1 MDFILFLKNVSVWSI
16 LLPFL
21 IGVTYIKRLNYDSK
35 IILLIVIG
43 GIIPQILSN
52 RLLQA
57 DSFKNITYNLY
68 TPFEFICY
76 ALLFHNKYTFPKL
89 KLLYKLTLL
98 FFSLLSLFLLIYNNI
113 STLFLNQWV
122 MFSNIIQLV
131 WAGMYLIQI
140 YLNDDLQFEADQPF
154 FWFLIAIICYASCTT
169 VFYSLWYIVLS
180 NAFTKYRFVEII
192 HHLFN
197 ISLYFLFFVG
207 VLKNKIVKKTDGHLS
222 R

>member
-1 MDFILFLKNVSVWSI
+1 MDFISFLKFISVWSI
-16 LLPFL
+16 LMPFTAGIIL
-21 IGVTYIKRLNYDSK
+21 FKKLDFDSK
-35 IILLIVIG
+35 IILLVVLG
-43 GIIPQILSN
+43 GIIPQVLSN
-52 RLLQA
+52 KFLHTLTFQ
-57 DSFKNITYNLY
+57 NITYNLY
-68 TPFEFICY
+68 IPFEFSCY
-76 ALLFHNKYTFPKL
+76 ALLFHKKYTFPKL
-89 KLLYKLTLL
+89 KLIYKLTLL
-98 FFSLLSLFLLIYNNI
+98 FFSLLSLFLLLHNNI

-122 MFSNIIQLV
+122 ILNNIIQLIWV
-131 WAGMYLIQI
+131 GMYLIQV

-207 VLKNKIVKKTDGHLS
+207 ILKNKIVKNTDGRIS
-222 R
+222 K